1 MCKMFG
7 SWPGAPGRGQ
17 NWHDDV
23 LVSLGKYEEALV
35 EYRQALQ
42 LFLAIG
48 HCSVADCKVNIGLVC
63 KAMGKKSEAKQMFT

>member
-1 MCKMFG
+1 VQNVRFLAR
-7 SWPGAPGRGQ
+7 STRTWPVG
-17 NWHDDV
+17 HDDV

-35 EYRQALQ
+35 EYRQTLQ

-63 KAMGKKSEAKQMFT
+63 KAMGNKSEAKQMFT